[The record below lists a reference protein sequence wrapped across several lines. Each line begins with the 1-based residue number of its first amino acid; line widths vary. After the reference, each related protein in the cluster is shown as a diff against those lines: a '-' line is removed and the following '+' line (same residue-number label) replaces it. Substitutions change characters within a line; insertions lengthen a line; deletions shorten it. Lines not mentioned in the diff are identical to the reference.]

1 MSADFHDN
9 ADFHD
14 DSAPDGSADGRGAAE
29 FNEAADRRDAENR
42 RRAAEQWPGFEPE
55 EALHWSK
62 VLLHH
67 SPDPKRA
74 AIKAQMSSAIARG
87 IPIAG
92 PDWVPTADSA
102 RADGFNPVLYQALFE
117 SLRTISKTAFRS
129 HPGHRQSTFKT
140 YLPGTPYESELWSDW
155 PKLFLTEGFD
165 ARTATALTLLRAEPK
180 FPRPR
185 TDD

>member
-14 DSAPDGSADGRGAAE
+14 DSAPDGS
-29 FNEAADRRDAENR
+29 ADRRDAENR

-67 SPDPKRA
+67 SPDPQRA
-74 AIKAQMSSAIARG
+74 GIKAQMSSAIARG

-117 SLRTISKTAFRS
+117 SLRTIPKTAFRS

-140 YLPGTPYESELWSDW
+140 YLPGPPYESELWCDW
-155 PKLFLTEGFD
+155 PKLFLAEGFD

-180 FPRPR
+180 FPRRR
-185 TDD
+185 TDGRG